1 MHPRIYT
8 EISEQGLNILPAFQF
23 VADEMHGGTAFFQGT
38 VRHFN
43 LGRHVIGISYDVFE
57 PLAIKSF
64 TDLSLQ
70 AMIDWKERLKIYI
83 AHAKGRLN
91 VGDISVLIAVSSPH
105 RDEAFKACR
114 FLIEGI
120 KHNSP
125 IWKQEH
131 YADGDSEWVQGHALC
146 TRE

>member
-1 MHPRIYT
+1 MSIFTAIQDHK
-8 EISEQGLNILPAFQF
+8 LNILSAYQFIADPA
-23 VADEMHGGTAFFQGT
+23 HGGTTVFQGT
-38 VRHFN
+38 VRDFN
-43 LGRHVIGISYDVFE
+43 LGKSVIGVSYDVFE

-64 TDLSLQ
+64 NTLAEQ
-70 AMIDWKERLKIYI
+70 AMTQWGESMKIYI

-91 VGDISVLIAVSSPH
+91 INEISIIIGVSTIH
-105 RDEAFKACR
+105 RDEAFQACR

-120 KHNSP
+120 KHHSP

-146 TRE
+146 QH

>member
-1 MHPRIYT
+1 MY
-8 EISEQGLNILPAFQF
+8 AFEF
-23 VADEMHGGTAFFQGT
+23 FADVTHGGSAFFQGT
-38 VRHFN
+38 VRNFN
-43 LGRHVIGISYDVFE
+43 LGRSVIGISYDVLE

-64 TDLSLQ
+64 NELSLQ
-70 AMIDWKERLKIYI
+70 AMLNWKEQLKIYI
-83 AHAKGRLN
+83 AHAKGRLH
-91 VGDISVLIAVSSPH
+91 VGAISVLIAVSSPH

-146 TRE
+146 AREQNDYV